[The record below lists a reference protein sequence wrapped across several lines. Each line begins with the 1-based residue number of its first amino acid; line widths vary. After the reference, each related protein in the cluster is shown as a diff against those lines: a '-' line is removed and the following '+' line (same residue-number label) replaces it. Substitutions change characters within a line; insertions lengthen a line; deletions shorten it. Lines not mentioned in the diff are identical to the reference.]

1 MKYKIKN
8 ENFCLVS
15 FANLEANENK
25 NANTGQASAIVYVI
39 GPQYDTEIP
48 VKNIKNS
55 STILSNAIYIEHS
68 VNTYVKKV
76 FLSVFSTFKNLS
88 K

>member
-1 MKYKIKN
+1 M
-8 ENFCLVS
+8 S
-15 FANLEANENK
+15 FANLEAKENR
-25 NANTGQASAIVYVI
+25 NAKTGQARASVYLI

-48 VKNIKNS
+48 EKNIKNS
-55 STILSNAIYIEHS
+55 STTLSNAIYIEHN

-76 FLSVFSTFKNLS
+76 FLSVFSIFKNLS